1 MAATKKKHPWKI
13 YTLTDA
19 YAPRPPIQYAVDGL
33 FALPS
38 LSIIYGAPGT
48 LKSML
53 LIDLAVCVVGGT
65 PWLPSL
71 PGKPGSGRAATQS
84 AVLWA
89 DLDNGIR
96 TMHERIG
103 SMSFARNL
111 SKTAPLYYVS
121 MPVPW
126 LDALNFTSVSQLIQ
140 LVLSLQARLIILDNL
155 CTISGQADEN
165 SAQMGT
171 VMSNLRRLSEDTGA
185 AVCVIHHQRK
195 SNGTRGR
202 AGDTLRG
209 HSSIEAA
216 IDLALLVEREENASD
231 IELKATKVR
240 GADVLPFGAMFTYKH
255 RPNTKELVEAK
266 FFGMEV
272 EDLTSDAAIR
282 RTVLDLVTSNTGIN
296 QGDLVTAAKAEL
308 AQDVGKGRV
317 KGQINKLVSQG
328 KLSVTAGSHNA
339 KLYSTSKIDPLDAAI
354 MGMRS

>member
-1 MAATKKKHPWKI
+1 MTTTTHPWKI
-13 YTLTDA
+13 YTLADA
-19 YAPRPPIQYAVDGL
+19 FAPRPALQYAVDGL

-38 LSIIYGAPGT
+38 LTIIYGAPGT

-53 LIDLAVCVVGGT
+53 LIDLAVCVVGGI
-65 PWLPSL
+65 PWLPPL
-71 PGKPGSGRAATQS
+71 PGRPGTGRAATQS

-103 SMSFARNL
+103 SMSFARDL
-111 SKTAPLYYVS
+111 QETAPLYYVS

-126 LDALNFTSVSQLIQ
+126 LDALNFASVSQLIQ
-140 LVLSLQARLIILDNL
+140 LAQALGVQLIILDNL
-155 CTISGQADEN
+155 CTISGRADEN

-195 SNGTRGR
+195 SNGTLGR

-216 IDLALLVEREENASD
+216 IDLALLIEREENSSD

-240 GADVLPFGAMFTYKH
+240 GADVLPFGATFTYKH
-255 RPNTKELVEAK
+255 RPDTRELVEAK

-272 EDLTSDAAIR
+272 EDLTSDTAIR
-282 RTVLDLVTSNTGIN
+282 RTVLELVTANTGIN
-296 QGDLVTAAKAEL
+296 KGDLVIAAKAEL
-308 AQDVGKGRV
+308 DVSKTRIR
-317 KGQINKLVSQG
+317 GQINKLVSQG
-328 KLSVTAGSHNA
+328 KLSTISGTHNA
-339 KLYSTSKIDPLDAAI
+339 ILYSTSKIDPLDDAA
-354 MGMRS
+354 GMQF